1 VDNQAM
7 PISTSPSRPAA
18 PLRWDIFCQVIDNFG
33 DIGVC
38 WRLSAQLAAR
48 GQRVRLW
55 VDDAS
60 ALAWMAPKGCPGVE
74 VRAWTRAAPQVGT
87 DVPGDVVI
95 EAFGCDIDAAW
106 VASGGASE
114 ASVNPNL
121 IANYPI
127 STSENSQKTHLKPVS
142 PPVWINLEYLSAE
155 PYAQRSH
162 GLASPVMHGP
172 AAGMTK
178 RFFYPGFTHGTGGL
192 LGAGDGTLPATEFA
206 KETTNEPSAKPITEH
221 IAQPARSA
229 SNSPC
234 PAAPAASRLTVSL
247 FCYEPPALSQ
257 LLELL
262 GQPRSAQ
269 ATELLVTSGRASAA
283 VQSVLGEKNGSFPTW
298 IFNSSLSIS
307 ECLSVTPL
315 PLMPHAEYDALLA
328 RCQLNFVRGEDSL
341 VRALWAG
348 QAFVWQIYPQSDGA
362 HAAKLDAF
370 LDWLQAPADLR
381 LFHHVWNGLSSQAL
395 PAINLLAWTPI
406 AQAARGR
413 LNQQADLVTQLID
426 WVA

>member
-1 VDNQAM
+1 
-7 PISTSPSRPAA
+7 
-18 PLRWDIFCQVIDNFG
+18 
-33 DIGVC
+33 
-38 WRLSAQLAAR
+38 
-48 GQRVRLW
+48 
-55 VDDAS
+55 
-60 ALAWMAPKGCPGVE
+60 VE

-114 ASVNPNL
+114 ASNNSNL

-155 PYAQRSH
+155 PCAQRSH
-162 GLASPVMHGP
+162 GLPSPVMHGP
-172 AAGMTK
+172 AVGMTK
-178 RFFYPGFTHGTGGL
+178 RFFYPGFTEGTGGL
-192 LGAGDGTLPATEFA
+192 LGAGDGAPRSSKPATEHVTELA
-206 KETTNEPSAKPITEH
+206 NELANEPTNAPSVKPATQH
-221 IAQPARSA
+221 TAQPASHA
-229 SNSPC
+229 LNSPR
-234 PAAPAASRLTVSL
+234 PAAPAASCLTVSL
-247 FCYEPPALSQ
+247 FCYEPSALSQ

-262 GQPRSAQ
+262 AQPRSAQ

-370 LDWLQAPADLR
+370 LDWLEAPPDLR

-395 PAINLLAWTPI
+395 PAINLPAWTPI